1 MCVQSLAL
9 FLLLTKTQPLGCVNV
24 LLLGL
29 ADFFL
34 LQPV

>member
-1 MCVQSLAL
+1 MVRRKESPCASW
-9 FLLLTKTQPLGCVNV
+9 

-34 LQPV
+34 EGCLDMVVEGMVV